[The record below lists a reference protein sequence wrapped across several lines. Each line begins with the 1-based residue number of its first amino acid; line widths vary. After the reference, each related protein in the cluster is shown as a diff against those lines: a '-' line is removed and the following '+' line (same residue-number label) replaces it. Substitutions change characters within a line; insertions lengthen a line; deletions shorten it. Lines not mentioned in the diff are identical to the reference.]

1 MTVMKKKLN
10 KTTKSN
16 LITYAMVV
24 IVYIIVQLL
33 VSGGAVSS
41 LMKGL
46 LVPLCVYSILA
57 VSLNA
62 LYFLKYVLA
71 LIRSIFDLYRLKYN
85 KVLFDLL

>member
-41 LMKGL
+41 QMKGL
-46 LVPLCVYSILA
+46 LVP
-57 VSLNA
+57 
-62 LYFLKYVLA
+62 
-71 LIRSIFDLYRLKYN
+71 
-85 KVLFDLL
+85 

>member
-33 VSGGAVSS
+33 VSGGAVCR
-41 LMKGL
+41 MFKGL
-46 LVPLCVYSILA
+46 RF
-57 VSLNA
+57 A
-62 LYFLKYVLA
+62 LFVFYINGV
-71 LIRSIFDLYRLKYN
+71 
-85 KVLFDLL
+85 